1 MNLGD
6 SLFHARRKQGL
17 SQEAVAEQLGVSR
30 QTVSKWEANETLPD
44 IRQSKLMAKLY
55 HTSLDELIEFDPD
68 VQELQEWI
76 AHTPDSVTAGW
87 IGDDTGAHSLGDIY
101 GGTVPAEIWRDY
113 MSSATSDES
122 GGDFSAPSGMER
134 RKETASSNKSSS
146 RSDAREEPKKK
157 SATSEKPTTKEN
169 SKQQTQQPA
178 KQQADRNNKE

>member
-76 AHTPDSVTAGW
+76 DQTPDSVTDKIDWTQTWAKKYPILVRYQSRVNIPHYAARLNAMLEELRREYGF
-87 IGDDTGAHSLGDIY
+87 DEQDAMLVLKDILAQ
-101 GGTVPAEIWRDY
+101 VWK
-113 MSSATSDES
+113 S
-122 GGDFSAPSGMER
+122 
-134 RKETASSNKSSS
+134 RK
-146 RSDAREEPKKK
+146 
-157 SATSEKPTTKEN
+157 
-169 SKQQTQQPA
+169 KQ
-178 KQQADRNNKE
+178 K

>member
-76 AHTPDSVTAGW
+76 DQTPVSYTHL
-87 IGDDTGAHSLGDIY
+87 TL
-101 GGTVPAEIWRDY
+101 
-113 MSSATSDES
+113 
-122 GGDFSAPSGMER
+122 
-134 RKETASSNKSSS
+134 
-146 RSDAREEPKKK
+146 
-157 SATSEKPTTKEN
+157 PTN
-169 SKQQTQQPA
+169 
-178 KQQADRNNKE
+178 

>member
-76 AHTPDSVTAGW
+76 DQTPDSVTDKIDWTQTWAKKYP
-87 IGDDTGAHSLGDIY
+87 ILVRYQSRVNIPYYAARLNAY
-101 GGTVPAEIWRDY
+101 E
-113 MSSATSDES
+113 MEESS
-122 GGDFSAPSGMER
+122 SAPSAER
-134 RKETASSNKSSS
+134 RPLK
-146 RSDAREEPKKK
+146 
-157 SATSEKPTTKEN
+157 
-169 SKQQTQQPA
+169 QPA
-178 KQQADRNNKE
+178 HPNAFKRQKRALVSK

>member
-76 AHTPDSVTAGW
+76 DQTPDSVTDKIDWTQTWAKKYPILVRYQSRVNIPHYAARLNELRREYGF
-87 IGDDTGAHSLGDIY
+87 DEQDAMLVLKDILAQ
-101 GGTVPAEIWRDY
+101 VWK
-113 MSSATSDES
+113 S
-122 GGDFSAPSGMER
+122 
-134 RKETASSNKSSS
+134 RK
-146 RSDAREEPKKK
+146 
-157 SATSEKPTTKEN
+157 
-169 SKQQTQQPA
+169 KQ
-178 KQQADRNNKE
+178 K